1 MADFEFSIRDIFRI
15 LRRRKFVII
24 AAPILVGTLTYW
36 FSVTPPPIYEA
47 QSVVKIS
54 RAAANMQ
61 SLLLEA
67 LSWSEGDNIATQSEI
82 ITSQKIKARVAL
94 RLAEKYPE
102 FQEIAGLLAD
112 DEETDYDALEQMVA
126 ENQQLAGLI
135 SGLSLEAERRGAS
148 DIMDILAI
156 SSSAELAIDTANY
169 AAEEFLNYNIA
180 ERNREIRQAVR
191 FIQDRIVETTE
202 ELEEAEGRLE
212 EFKGEHTETLSLEME
227 EVGTLREQIESLGR
241 KIGTLEEATEQLEG
255 MTHVDQ
261 YFAFSPA
268 LTEVDD
274 PQISPLEQQVLQLI
288 LQINQSTR
296 ERTELLSYLTEEARE
311 VRLNALQTEE
321 LEKSA
326 QEIIA
331 SLLRRY
337 GALRNE
343 LAEQRRTLVERQTQ
357 LEALPEVIRQ
367 LESLEAQ
374 VALRRE
380 AITLFQ
386 RRLQDAEIQKAGEI
400 QEISI
405 VERATFAGLW
415 PQPSRLLKAWIGLL
429 LGTVL
434 AGVFVMILE
443 SLDTSIGTIEDVEQ
457 HVNLPVLGVIPHLD
471 LDTLSENVQ
480 SDDMGSDVT
489 STDISNIASLCT
501 HFDPAAPVSEA
512 FRTMRAQLEV
522 LFKRNAWKTLMV
534 TSSVLREGKTNTA
547 CNLAVVFAQSGQRT
561 LLIDADV
568 RRPRVHKV
576 FGLENTPGLTDV
588 LLGLTNWES
597 ATRSMDDLFLGKMGL
612 NNTQVTPGLEYLL
625 LLTSGRKV
633 DRPAELLNLEKLG
646 GILSEMH
653 DQLDIIIVDVAPTLP
668 VADASQLTRGMDAT
682 ILAYQIGRVGREVVN
697 RCKSRLEAI
706 GGNVIGLV
714 MNDLAAAIY
723 DTKDAGY
730 YGGYKYR
737 YGENHP
743 ADDPWGFLTRLKESF
758 GTVRQRQLRKPAV
771 TSQPTPITD
780 ESPPEIMIQNVTQ
793 CVECAKS
800 FVPARSDARFCSSA
814 CRQKAYRARKSR
826 QSA

>member
-1 MADFEFSIRDIFRI
+1 MADCEFDLRDIYRV
-15 LRRRKFVII
+15 LKRRKWVVILV
-24 AAPILVGTLTYW
+24 PILAAMLTYW
-36 FSVTPPPIYEA
+36 FSVTPPAIYEA
-47 QSVVKIS
+47 ESVVKIS

-61 SLLLEA
+61 SLLLES
-67 LSWSEGDNIATQSEI
+67 LSWTEGDNIATQSEI

-94 RLAEKYPE
+94 RLAENYPE
-102 FQEIAGLLAD
+102 FQGITGLLAD
-112 DEETDYDALEQMVA
+112 DAETDYDALELGIA
-126 ENQQLAGLI
+126 ENPQLAGLI
-135 SGLSLEAERRGAS
+135 STISLEAERRGAS
-148 DIMDILAI
+148 DIVGILAV
-156 SSSAELAIDTANY
+156 SSSSELAIDIANY

-180 ERNREIRQAVR
+180 ERNKEIRHAVR
-191 FIQDRIVETTE
+191 FIQDRIVEAAE
-202 ELEEAEGRLE
+202 ELEEEEGRLE
-212 EFKGEHTETLSLEME
+212 EFKREHTETLSLEME
-227 EVGTLREQIESLGR
+227 DVGTIREQIESLGR
-241 KIGTLEEATEQLEG
+241 KIGTLEEAIEQLAM
-255 MTHVDQ
+255 MTDVDQ

-274 PQISPLEQQVLQLI
+274 PQISPLEQRVLDLI
-288 LQINQSTR
+288 VQINQSTR
-296 ERTELLSYLTEEARE
+296 ERTELLSYLTEESRE

-321 LEKSA
+321 LEKGA
-326 QEIIA
+326 HEIIA

-337 GALRNE
+337 GALRDE
-343 LAEQRRTLVERQTQ
+343 LAQQRRVLVERQTQ
-357 LEALPEVIRQ
+357 LEAVPEVIRQ
-367 LESLEAQ
+367 LESLQGQ

-380 AITLFQ
+380 AIILFQ

-405 VERATFAGLW
+405 VERATFAGVW
-415 PQPSRLLKAWIGLL
+415 PQPSRMFKAWIGLL
-429 LGTVL
+429 IGTVL
-434 AGVFVMILE
+434 AGVFSMILE

-471 LDTLSENVQ
+471 LDELSEHVRN
-480 SDDMGSDVT
+480 DDLGSDVT
-489 STDISNIASLCT
+489 STDISNLASLCT

-522 LFKRNAWKTLMV
+522 LLKRNAWKTLMV

-547 CNLAVVFAQSGQRT
+547 CNLAVVFAQAGQRT

-597 ATRSMDDLFLGKMGL
+597 AIRSMDDLFLGKMGL

-653 DQLDIIIVDVAPTLP
+653 DKLDIIIVDVAPTLP

-706 GGNVIGLV
+706 GGNVVGLV

-743 ADDPWGFLTRLKESF
+743 ADDPWGFLTRLKERFES
-758 GTVRQRQLRKPAV
+758 VRPRRLREPAV
-771 TSQPTPITD
+771 TSPPTLVTE
-780 ESPPEIMIQNVTQ
+780 ESPADSMIRNVAQ

-800 FVPARSDARFCSSA
+800 FVPARSDAQFCSSA
-814 CRQKAYRARKSR
+814 CRQKAYRARKGR
-826 QSA
+826 QTA